1 MPLDD
6 VDDMD
11 DADDR
16 ETDLTNEQAGKKSI
30 SAVYH

>member
-16 ETDLTNEQAGKKSI
+16 ETDLTNEQVGKKSI